1 MMVLEQLWR
10 AVPGL
15 ESAIRQQPLAAD
27 REASWVMLRSL
38 LQAFAPST
46 GTTLPN
52 SILDQVSD
60 IAAAFGLAD
69 RLEADLGGVGNAG
82 LWLGVAGGQADVL
95 VVAHL
100 DRQTFRVDRLEDDDR
115 SARLMPVCIAK
126 PYAVVASVPGRALRM
141 QDGRLEVGARGRLH
155 ADAQGVFFQAEEGL
169 LLPSD
174 LITVDGNPRRQG
186 DRVSGGG
193 LDNAAGV
200 LSALG
205 AAAALRRVEET
216 LLEYDRRCL
225 FVFPDR
231 QDYSL
236 TTLMAACPA
245 LRPALGAIIVDVVE
259 AEDAGEQPGTG
270 AVCVLAGSRA
280 DGLVVPLNY
289 QQLAQTLAVA
299 LNDARPASVQLR
311 RACPEEWLGTAS
323 GAWRERVLGYIG
335 PAINRARPGNETM
348 HLPDIQAVVWWLACY
363 IAAVLNLA
371 PEVTGQYALGR

>member
-15 ESAIRQQPLAAD
+15 ESAIRQQPLATD
-27 REASWVMLRSL
+27 REATWVMLRSL

-52 SILDQVSD
+52 GILDQVSD

-82 LWLGVAGGQADVL
+82 LWLGVAGGQADLL

-100 DRQTFRVDRLEDDDR
+100 DRQTFRIDRVEPDGRL
-115 SARLMPVCIAK
+115 ARLTPVCTTM
-126 PYAVVASVPGRALRM
+126 PFVEVASAPGRALRM
-141 QDGRLEVGARGRLH
+141 QDGRLEVGARGRLQ
-155 ADAQGVFFQAEEGL
+155 ADRQGIFFQVEEGQL
-169 LLPSD
+169 SPSD
-174 LITVDGNPRRQG
+174 LITADGNLRRQG

-193 LDNAAGV
+193 LDNTAGV

-205 AAAALRRVEET
+205 AAAALRRVEES

-236 TTLMAACPA
+236 TALMAASPA
-245 LRPALGAIIVDVVE
+245 LRPVLGTIIVDVVG
-259 AEDAGEQPGTG
+259 ATDAGARPGAG
-270 AVCVLAGSRA
+270 AVCVLTGSQA
-280 DGLVVPLNY
+280 DGLIVPLNY
-289 QQLAQTLAVA
+289 QQLAQMLAVA
-299 LNDARPASVQLR
+299 LNDARPGSVQLWH
-311 RACPEEWLGTAS
+311 ACPEEWPDAAS
-323 GAWRERVLGYIG
+323 GSLRERVLGYIG
-335 PAINRARPGNETM
+335 PVISKARPGDETV
-348 HLPDIQAVVWWLACY
+348 HLPDVQAVVWWLACY

-371 PEVTGQYALGR
+371 PGVTGQYALGR

>member
-27 REASWVMLRSL
+27 REAAWVMLRSL

-52 SILDQVSD
+52 GILDQVSD

-82 LWLGVAGGQADVL
+82 LWLGVAGGRVDLL

-100 DRQTFRVDRLEDDDR
+100 DRQTFRIERVEEDGQ
-115 SARLMPVCIAK
+115 SARLVPVCTTMPCAE
-126 PYAVVASVPGRALRM
+126 AVSAPGRALRL
-141 QDGRLEVGARGRLH
+141 QDGRLEVGARGHLR
-155 ADAQGVFFQAEEGL
+155 ADRQGVSFQAEEGL

-174 LITVDGNPRRQG
+174 LVTPDGNPRRQG

-200 LSALG
+200 LSVLG

-236 TTLMAACPA
+236 TALMAMCPA
-245 LRPALGAIIVDVVE
+245 LRPTLGTIIVDVV
-259 AEDAGEQPGTG
+259 GTVGTGVRPGAG
-270 AVCVLAGSRA
+270 AVCVLAGSQA

-289 QQLAQTLAVA
+289 QQLAQPLAEA
-299 LNDARPASVQLR
+299 LNDIRPGSVQLW
-311 RACPEEWLGTAS
+311 RACPEEWLGAVS
-323 GAWRERVLGYIG
+323 RSLRERVLGYIG
-335 PAINRARPGNETM
+335 PAISKTRPGDETV
-348 HLPDIQAVVWWLACY
+348 HLPDIQAVAWWLACY

-371 PEVTGQYALGR
+371 PEVTRQYALGR